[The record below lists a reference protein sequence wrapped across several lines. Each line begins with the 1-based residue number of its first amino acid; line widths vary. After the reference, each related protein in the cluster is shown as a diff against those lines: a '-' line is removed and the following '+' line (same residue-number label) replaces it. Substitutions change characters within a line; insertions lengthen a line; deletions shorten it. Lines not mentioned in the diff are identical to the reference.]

1 MQIFK
6 WVFVAMSLV
15 LFTTVGAN
23 AADKSSTSKEA
34 AGNAKTAAK
43 QAPGRKFAKLKL
55 GMTLKQVV
63 TAIGEPTKQWTHPT
77 GKSAIPFYFG
87 PDRWAIEYSYAGEG
101 LLTFNSGGD
110 QVLTNIQVNRSEGK

>member
-34 AGNAKTAAK
+34 AGKTAAK

-63 TAIGEPTKQWTHPT
+63 TAIGEPTKQWRHPT

-101 LLTFNSGGD
+101 LLTFNQGGD